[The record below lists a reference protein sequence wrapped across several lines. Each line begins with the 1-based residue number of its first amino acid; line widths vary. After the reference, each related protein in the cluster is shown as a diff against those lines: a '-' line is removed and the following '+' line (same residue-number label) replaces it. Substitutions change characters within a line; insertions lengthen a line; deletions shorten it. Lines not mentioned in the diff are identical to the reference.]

1 MSPGTGAQK
10 DGSMVVAGSVQV
22 TPKAMLWRESYG
34 GHLSLVN
41 QRWGGSKLE
50 AAVLKYW

>member
-1 MSPGTGAQK
+1 MEERA
-10 DGSMVVAGSVQV
+10 A
-22 TPKAMLWRESYG
+22 